1 MGYIVEATL
10 IFMKHN
16 TQVIDACLRLHNFIV
31 DFREENQEL
40 TAMQLLEKEVF
51 QEDSIRF
58 LSLNP
63 DLQNNGVIGA
73 EQETQLGGRPTNNDV
88 LCRSTGVDIRNT
100 MKTRIEQQRFV
111 RPPAN
116 WYRENNRF
124 LN

>member
-1 MGYIVEATL
+1 
-10 IFMKHN
+10 MKHN

-40 TAMQLLEKEVF
+40 TAMKILEKEVF
-51 QEDSIRF
+51 QEDSIQF

-63 DLQNNGVIGA
+63 DLQHNGVIGA
-73 EQETQLGGRPTNNDV
+73 KQETQPGGRPTNNDV